1 MSCALDL
8 LQGHITLS
16 IAQKVHAALLMA
28 SIIAHLYVLG
38 VRLRPIGPGRIET
51 DVRTIQL
58 PAVHPICQ
66 RTPGTFNST
75 DKGARSAQVV
85 TCLHEQSPRGMLVES
100 RTQHRR
106 ALSPKLLNLL
116 AFIVAVRHAVACR
129 LQIDS

>member
-58 PAVHPICQ
+58 PAVHPICGCSQ
-66 RTPGTFNST
+66 WPS
-75 DKGARSAQVV
+75 
-85 TCLHEQSPRGMLVES
+85 
-100 RTQHRR
+100 
-106 ALSPKLLNLL
+106 
-116 AFIVAVRHAVACR
+116 VAVSTASYYAR
-129 LQIDS
+129 ISD